1 MHRTRT
7 HELDPGGAVAAQS
20 TRQVGKRLAAAPERS
35 RLVAAAAPVTPATTT
50 DELRL
55 PSGVLAFLAAGFA
68 LLLVTTAVAIVP
80 VRALPRRIAAEIDGR
95 RELLFFVALCTLAV
109 GFVLTLLVAI
119 ASS

>member
-68 LLLVTTAVAIVP
+68 LLLVTAAVAIVP
-80 VRALPRRIAAEIDGR
+80 GRTLPHRIAAEIDGR

-109 GFVLTLLVAI
+109 GFALTLLVAI